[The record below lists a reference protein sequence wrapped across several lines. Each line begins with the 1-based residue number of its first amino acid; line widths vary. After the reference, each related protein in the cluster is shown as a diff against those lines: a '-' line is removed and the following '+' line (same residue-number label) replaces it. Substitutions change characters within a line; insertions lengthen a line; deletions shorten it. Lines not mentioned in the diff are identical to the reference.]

1 MDVEV
6 NNKKV
11 RRIKLSKNENINTL
25 NIKRKLKRVKEQE

>member
-11 RRIKLSKNENINTL
+11 RQIKFRKNENINTL
-25 NIKRKLKRVKEQE
+25 KIKRKLKRVKEQE